1 MKTVMLLM
9 ALVAIAAIAQNRWD
23 KLTAEEKQL
32 KALNYIVGGILFVA
46 IGVIALIFI

>member
-1 MKTVMLLM
+1 VKLILVLM
-9 ALVAIAAIAQNRWD
+9 ALVAIAAITQNRWD

>member
-1 MKTVMLLM
+1 MKIILILM

-32 KALNYIVGGILFVA
+32 RALNYIVGGILFVA
-46 IGVIALIFI
+46 AGAIALIMI

>member
-1 MKTVMLLM
+1 MLLM

-46 IGVIALIFI
+46 IGGIALIMI

>member
-1 MKTVMLLM
+1 MKIVLVLM
-9 ALVAIAAIAQNRWD
+9 VLVASAAIAQNRWD